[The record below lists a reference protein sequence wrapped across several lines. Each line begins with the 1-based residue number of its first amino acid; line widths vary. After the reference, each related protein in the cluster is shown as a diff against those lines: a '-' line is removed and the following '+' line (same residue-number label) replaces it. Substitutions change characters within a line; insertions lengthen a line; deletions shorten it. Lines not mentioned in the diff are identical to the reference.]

1 MYKIGEFII
10 YGNCGLCEVED
21 IGPINISGINDKKD
35 YYTLKP
41 VYEDGKIFTPIDT
54 DVFMRAISTYEE
66 AQQLIER
73 IPYME
78 EMDCSEKSINI
89 LQSKYKSFI
98 KTYDCEDLLSVI
110 LGIYKKE
117 YNAINKGKKLGQIDE
132 KFMKLAQGLINDE
145 FSIALGISREEV
157 EKYIK
162 EKVRDRQYNN

>member
-10 YGNCGLCEVED
+10 YGNCGLCEVEN
-21 IGPINISGINDKKD
+21 IGPLNISGINNKKD

-41 VYEDGKIFTPIDT
+41 IYENGKIFTPIDT
-54 DVFMRAISTYEE
+54 GVFMRSISTYEE
-66 AQQLIER
+66 VQQLIEG

-78 EMDCSEKSINI
+78 EMDCNEKNANL
-89 LQSKYKSFI
+89 LQSKYKRFI
-98 KTYDCEDLLSVI
+98 KTYECADLLAVI
-110 LGIYKKE
+110 LGVYKKK
-117 YNAINKGKKLGQIDE
+117 YNGKKLGQVDE

>member
-10 YGNCGLCEVED
+10 YGNCGLCKVED
-21 IGPINISGINDKKD
+21 IGPIDISGINNEKD

-98 KTYDCEDLLSVI
+98 KTHDCEDLLAVI

-145 FSIALGISREEV
+145 FSIVLGISREEV

>member
-10 YGNCGLCEVED
+10 YSNCGLCEVED
-21 IGPINISGINDKKD
+21 IGPLNISGINNKKD

-41 VYEDGKIFTPIDT
+41 IYENGKIFTPIDT
-54 DVFMRAISTYEE
+54 DIFMRAISTYEE
-66 AQQLIER
+66 VQQLIEG
-73 IPYME
+73 ISSME
-78 EMDCSEKSINI
+78 EMDCNEKNVNL
-89 LQSKYKSFI
+89 LQSKYKCFI
-98 KTYDCEDLLSVI
+98 KNYECVDLLAVI
-110 LGIYKKE
+110 LGVYKKK
-117 YNAINKGKKLGQIDE
+117 YNGKKLGQVDE